1 MVQQRK
7 SWLAHP
13 RIRTMTGIVAK
24 NAIEDLLKCG
34 YICTNYVIMGEEGY
48 HGRYSLCKQLYRR
61 CISLALIVL
70 MLQKPAHL

>member
-24 NAIEDLLKCG
+24 NAIEDLPKCG
-34 YICTNYVIMGEEGY
+34 YVCTGYVIMGEEGY
-48 HGRYSLCKQLYRR
+48 HDVTHCVNSSIGDV
-61 CISLALIVL
+61 LAL
-70 MLQKPAHL
+70 H